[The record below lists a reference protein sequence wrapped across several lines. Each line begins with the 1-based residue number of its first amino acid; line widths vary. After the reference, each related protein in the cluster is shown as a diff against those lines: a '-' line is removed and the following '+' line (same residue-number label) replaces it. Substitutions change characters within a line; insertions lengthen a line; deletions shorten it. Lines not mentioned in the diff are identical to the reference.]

1 MRCRLSTSLE
11 YLYAWHV
18 RLAGWLAGW
27 LADWLRASAPF
38 SRYRLLVNRQL
49 GRPTSVRWGALWRH
63 SQVGSSPLITVG
75 ISYVCP
81 KISIKNAAEY
91 RTHRNYPPNSDF
103 LRSYGTKYE
112 VFHCLVCTCINAVV
126 PSADTAAQELFTTVL
141 LRSNRSA
148 LNLSL
153 YLPKIIRYLSSI
165 CCTLQG
171 VIAS

>member
-1 MRCRLSTSLE
+1 MPVVNISRRSSI
-11 YLYAWHV
+11 YLY
-18 RLAGWLAGW
+18 RYMLGTFGWLAGW
-27 LADWLRASAPF
+27 LASSQCAVLPPSS
-38 SRYRLLVNRQL
+38 SRQPSI
-49 GRPTSVRWGALWRH
+49 GPTSVRWGALWRH

-75 ISYVCP
+75 ISYVYP

-103 LRSYGTKYE
+103 CAHGGKCSIALF
-112 VFHCLVCTCINAVV
+112 VLVYINAVV